1 MTEYEVLVETI
12 NPCGGAK
19 HCIKEFMDVETNDPI
34 AWVKANGRFPILD
47 TVTNADGDLKIITG
61 DEAGNFVHYTFT
73 E

>member
-12 NPCGGAK
+12 NPCGGSK
-19 HCIKEFMDVETNDPI
+19 HCLKEFMDVETGDPI
-34 AWVKANGRFPILD
+34 AWVKANGRFAIID

-61 DEAGNFVHYTFT
+61 DEAGNFINYTFS

>member
-34 AWVKANGRFPILD
+34 AWVKTNGRFPIRD
-47 TVTNADGDLKIITG
+47 TATTPDGDLKIITG
-61 DEAGNFVHYTFT
+61 DEAGNIVNYTFT
-73 E
+73 A

>member
-19 HCIKEFMDVETNDPI
+19 HCIKEFMDVETNDPT

-47 TVTNADGDLKIITG
+47 TVANADGDLKIITG

-73 E
+73 A

>member
-19 HCIKEFMDVETNDPI
+19 HCIKEFLEVGTADPA
-34 AWVKANGRFPILD
+34 AWVRANGRFPIRD
-47 TVTNADGDLKIITG
+47 IVANPDGDLKIITG
-61 DEAGNFVHYTFT
+61 DEAGNIVNYTFT

>member
-19 HCIKEFMDVETNDPI
+19 HCIKEFIEVETDDPEV
-34 AWVKANGRFPILD
+34 WVKANGRFPIRD
-47 TVTNADGDLKIITG
+47 TVTTPEGDLKIITG
-61 DEAGNFVHYTFT
+61 DEAGNIVSYTFS